1 MPGRERTPSFPL
13 QGAPLAAPHHLPD
26 PGDLRH
32 RVLLTSW
39 TDFSGRA
46 AKRSFLPTQFSASL
60 KTAWRRHLLRSGPK
74 TLEHSARD
82 PGALD
87 LAALH
92 LQLQM
97 DVAQLR
103 QEREELRQQVAFL
116 AEALRE
122 AEAENQEQRA
132 RMGRLAQEASSL
144 GREFEEAQCKAWSLR
159 REAEG
164 LRAELSGARALL
176 REARRERMELEAR
189 WVQEKAL
196 EAQRLNGANRR
207 QEKYQRKVTLLQET
221 LERMREASAAAT
233 GDADGTEEGA
243 PAKGSSLS
251 SSSEE
256 AEMDTG
262 GGCGGGQAEGR
273 PPSPL
278 PLPAGAEAGRS

>member
-1 MPGRERTPSFPL
+1 MKPSGAWRQHVRAELRRRE
-13 QGAPLAAPHHLPD
+13 
-26 PGDLRH
+26 
-32 RVLLTSW
+32 
-39 TDFSGRA
+39 GRA
-46 AKRSFLPTQFSASL
+46 AG
-60 KTAWRRHLLRSGPK
+60 WRAALQRHERLEERLEAQQAQLAEGLLHAGGERGGGGPR
-74 TLEHSARD
+74 RD